1 VVLPA
6 WIFFLVAVW
15 VMAFGVFRIVVAV
28 KRKRLMASDP
38 DRPNLMKRGLY
49 ALSPRTHILFG
60 VVYILLG
67 GTLVA
72 MGFGWQPGSGCLG
85 KQAPPAGEIRS
96 KPPKAAP

>member
-1 VVLPA
+1 MAIPR

-15 VMAFGVFRIVVAV
+15 VIAFGVFRIVVAV
-28 KRKRLMASDP
+28 RRQRLAAADP
-38 DRPNLMKRGLY
+38 DRPNFMKRGLY

-67 GTLVA
+67 GCLVA

-85 KQAPPAGEIRS
+85 EQPPPTVEGDKTGAPVR
-96 KPPKAAP
+96 

>member
-1 VVLPA
+1 MALPA
-6 WIFFLVAVW
+6 WVFFLVAVW
-15 VMAFGVFRIVVAV
+15 VIAFGVFRIVVAV
-28 KRKRLMASDP
+28 KRARLAAAEP

-85 KQAPPAGEIRS
+85 NQAPPASDTSG
-96 KPPKAAP
+96 AP

>member
-1 VVLPA
+1 MALPA
-6 WIFFLVAVW
+6 WVFFLVAVW

-28 KRKRLMASDP
+28 KRKRLLASDP
-38 DRPNLMKRGLY
+38 ERPNLMKRGLY

-72 MGFGWQPGSGCLG
+72 MGFGWQPTSGCLG
-85 KQAPPAGEIRS
+85 KQAPPAGDSTR
-96 KPPKAAP
+96 AP